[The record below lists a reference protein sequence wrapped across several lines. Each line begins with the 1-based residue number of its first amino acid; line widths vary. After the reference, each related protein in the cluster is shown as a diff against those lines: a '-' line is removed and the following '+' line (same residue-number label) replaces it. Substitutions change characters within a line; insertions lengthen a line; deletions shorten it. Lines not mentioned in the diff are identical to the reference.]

1 MNRYSPLPAFAI
13 ALIAVTATGCAA
25 PQTSGTDAVPPV
37 IEHIHGV
44 AADPNSENLFVATHG
59 GIFTLT
65 PEGALAGLIGGYDF
79 DAMGFTV
86 LDDALLASGHPGTQ
100 TPAELGSPNLGV
112 IRSDDFGETW
122 SPIALTG
129 TTDFH
134 TLTAGP
140 DGTLYGIA
148 SDGVDLLI
156 STDNGR
162 EWNRGAT
169 LAAADLAATNDGL
182 YAAAEEGLLL
192 STDNGA
198 SFAPVADAPLLY
210 ALDVR
215 PDGTLAGVGTDGALW
230 SQNTEGTWQRLDPLQ
245 GAAQAFTAI
254 GDDSF
259 VVVDDRGIVQIAPD
273 DTTVLAPVR

>member
-65 PEGALAGLIGGYDF
+65 PEGALAGPIGGYDF

>member
-65 PEGALAGLIGGYDF
+65 PEGALAGPIGGYDF

-230 SQNTEGTWQRLDPLQ
+230 SQNTEGTWQRLYPLQ

>member
-1 MNRYSPLPAFAI
+1 
-13 ALIAVTATGCAA
+13 
-25 PQTSGTDAVPPV
+25 
-37 IEHIHGV
+37 
-44 AADPNSENLFVATHG
+44 
-59 GIFTLT
+59 
-65 PEGALAGLIGGYDF
+65 
-79 DAMGFTV
+79 MGFTV